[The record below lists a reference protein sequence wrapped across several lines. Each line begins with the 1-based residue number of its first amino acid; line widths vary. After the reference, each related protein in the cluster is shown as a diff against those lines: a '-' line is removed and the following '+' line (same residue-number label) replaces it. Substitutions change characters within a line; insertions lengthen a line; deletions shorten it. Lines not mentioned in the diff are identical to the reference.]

1 MSTARQLLS
10 PALLVAA
17 LGYFVDV
24 YDLILFLV
32 VKNPSLADIKVPQ
45 ADFISAGT
53 YLLNCQMVGMLVGGI
68 AWGVLG
74 DKIGRTKVLFGSIII
89 YSLANI
95 ANAFVFDMT
104 SYATLRFIAGFGL
117 AGELGAGVTLVSELL
132 PKYLRGYGTT
142 IIAAVGVFGAVV
154 AGLTG
159 EILPW
164 RASYIVGGILGLLLL
179 TIRISVK
186 DSQAFT
192 QTLHANVA
200 RGEMSL
206 LIRSPRRLLRYVAYI
221 VLGLPIWFIV
231 GILLSNANTIASLNG
246 VSGIPKPGW
255 CIACCY
261 LGLFVG
267 DILAGLLSQYL
278 QSRKRPLGL
287 FIVLSLILPA
297 IFLTRTGI
305 TVNEFY
311 ALIMLMGISGGYW
324 ILLITSATERFG
336 TNLRA
341 TVTTTIPNFIRGAVV
356 PMSTLFIAL
365 TEPYGVIT
373 AAQIV
378 GVIVC
383 GLAAVSLAVIK
394 ESFHDDLNFV
404 EE

>member
-1 MSTARQLLS
+1 MSKARQLLS

-186 DSQAFT
+186 DSLVFT

-287 FIVLSLILPA
+287 FIVLSLILPS

-305 TVNEFY
+305 SVNEFY

-365 TEPYGVIT
+365 TQPYGVIT

>member
-1 MSTARQLLS
+1 MAKAPHLFS

-32 VKNPSLADIKVPQ
+32 VKNPSLRDINVPDS
-45 ADFISAGT
+45 DFISAGT
-53 YLLNCQMVGMLVGGI
+53 YLLNCQMIGMLLGGI

-89 YSLANI
+89 YSLANV
-95 ANAFVFDMT
+95 ANAFVFDIP
-104 SYATLRFIAGFGL
+104 SYAILRFIAGFGL
-117 AGELGAGVTLVSELL
+117 AGELGAGVTLVAELL
-132 PKYLRGYGTT
+132 PKRLRGYGTT

-159 EILPW
+159 EVLPW

-186 DSQAFT
+186 DSDVFT
-192 QTLHANVA
+192 QTLHSTAA
-200 RGEMSL
+200 RGEISL
-206 LIRSPRRLLRYVAYI
+206 LIRSPQRLLRYVAYI

-231 GILLSNANTIASLNG
+231 GILLSNASSIASLNG
-246 VSGIPKPGW
+246 VSGVPKPGW

-261 LGLFVG
+261 VGLFVG

-278 QSRKRPLGL
+278 QSRKGPLGL
-287 FIVLSLILPA
+287 FIVLSLILPS
-297 IFLTRTGI
+297 IFLARTSI
-305 TVNEFY
+305 SVREFY
-311 ALIMLMGISGGYW
+311 GLIMLMGISGGYW

-365 TEPYGVIT
+365 TEPLGVIT
-373 AAQIV
+373 AAQVV
-378 GVIVC
+378 GIIVC
-383 GLAAVSLAVIK
+383 GLAGISLLAIK